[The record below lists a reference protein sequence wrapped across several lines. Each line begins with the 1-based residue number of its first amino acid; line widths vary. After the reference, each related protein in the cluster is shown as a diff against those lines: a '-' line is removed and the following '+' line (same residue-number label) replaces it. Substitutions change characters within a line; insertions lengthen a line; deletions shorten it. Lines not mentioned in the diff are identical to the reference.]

1 MSNMMLINGKWI
13 GLSDEKPSTGV
24 VNPATEEIFEHI
36 PQADADDIKKAI
48 DAAASAFA
56 DWSGLSYA
64 QRGEYLKKA
73 AAIANERR
81 NEIGRLM
88 TMEMGKPLAE
98 AVGEVE
104 KAAKSLLYYAEE
116 GERVYGRIISDQS
129 RCFQSHVTYYPV
141 GPVAAI
147 IPWNYPIE
155 LMAWKACA
163 ALTAGCTMVI
173 KPASITP
180 LSSSAFC
187 RCLSDAGFP
196 DGVINLVFGSG
207 SVIGEHLI
215 SDKRIKKVAFT
226 GSTEVGKKIV
236 QQCAANMTKYSAE
249 LGGHCPM
256 IVGKSADIDSAA
268 SDAARRTFRNMGQ
281 ICIAINRIYVHS
293 SIHDA
298 FVEKMKEKTEELIIG
313 NSLTTEG
320 VNLGP
325 MADKNGLIKI
335 KEQITDALGKG
346 AVCATGGS
354 VPENQTKGY
363 FFKPTI
369 LTNVNHDMLV
379 MKEESF
385 GPIVGVMSFETSE
398 EAVELAND
406 TNYGLAAYVQSNDYY
421 ETEYFIENLSAGN
434 VAVNNPDAGVMNAP
448 YGGWND
454 SGDGYEHGPEG
465 LFGYLKIK
473 QIRKR
478 IRKS

>member
-1 MSNMMLINGKWI
+1 MMLINGKWI
-13 GLSDEKPSTGV
+13 GLTEAKPGTGV
-24 VNPATEEIFEHI
+24 MNPATEEIFEHI
-36 PQADADDIKKAI
+36 PQADSIDIKMAV
-48 DAAASAFA
+48 DAASGAFTT
-56 DWSGLSYA
+56 WSSLSYA

-81 NEIGRLM
+81 FEIGRLM
-88 TMEMGKPLAE
+88 TMEMGKPHAE

-104 KAAKSLLYYAEE
+104 KAAKALLYYAEE
-116 GERVYGRIISDQS
+116 GQRVYGRIISDQS
-129 RCFQSHVTYYPV
+129 RSFQSHVAYYPV

-155 LMAWKACA
+155 LLAWKACA

-187 RCLSDAGFP
+187 KCLTDAGLP

-207 SVIGEHLI
+207 SVIGKHLI

-236 QQCAANMTKYSAE
+236 QQCAVNMTKYSAE

-256 IVGKSADIDSAA
+256 IVGKSADIDAAA
-268 SDAARRTFRNMGQ
+268 SDAARRSFRNMGQ
-281 ICIAINRIYVHS
+281 ICIAINRIYVQS
-293 SIHDA
+293 SIYDS
-298 FVEKMKEKTEELIIG
+298 FIEKLKAKTEELIIG
-313 NSLTTEG
+313 DSLTTEG

-325 MADKNGLIKI
+325 MADKSGLIKI
-335 KEQITDALGKG
+335 KDQIKDAISKG
-346 AVCATGGS
+346 AACITGGTA
-354 VPENQTKGY
+354 PEGFSKGY

-385 GPIVGVMSFETSE
+385 GPIVGVMPFDTTE

-465 LFGYLKIK
+465 LYGYLKIK

-478 IRKS
+478 IRTS